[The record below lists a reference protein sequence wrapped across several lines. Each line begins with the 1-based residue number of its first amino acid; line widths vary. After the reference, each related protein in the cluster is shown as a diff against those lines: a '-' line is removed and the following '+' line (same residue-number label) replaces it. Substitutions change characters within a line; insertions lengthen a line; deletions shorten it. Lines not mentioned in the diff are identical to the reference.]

1 MTGTAAGA
9 APQSGALSAS
19 APHSAC
25 APPTATMPAEAA
37 SSDSVIALLAL
48 STAAAPPK
56 RVRPMAAVKRAAP
69 VPGETERRG
78 AEAAVEEAE
87 AETAL
92 APLDSSG
99 SSAEE
104 TSSPALEM

>member
-1 MTGTAAGA
+1 
-9 APQSGALSAS
+9 
-19 APHSAC
+19 
-25 APPTATMPAEAA
+25 
-37 SSDSVIALLAL
+37 
-48 STAAAPPK
+48 
-56 RVRPMAAVKRAAP
+56 MAAVKRAAP